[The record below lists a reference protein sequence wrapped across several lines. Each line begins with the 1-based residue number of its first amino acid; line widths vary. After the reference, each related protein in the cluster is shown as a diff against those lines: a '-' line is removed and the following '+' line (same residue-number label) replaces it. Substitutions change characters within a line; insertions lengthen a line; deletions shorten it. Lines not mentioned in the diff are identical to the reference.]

1 MRCYKILLFLNLF
14 ANINTFM
21 IRSSTSNHN
30 LYKLSRTSSK
40 IFTQTPVITNDLKK
54 VSSQQSLLNIPKSSI
69 ITNKCKKDNN
79 EEELKSILIIVCHN
93 AIKFGIIYYIL
104 FKYFYHII

>member
-1 MRCYKILLFLNLF
+1 MRCYKLIMFLNLF
-14 ANINTFM
+14 VNVNPFM

-40 IFTQTPVITNDLKK
+40 IFIPTPTITNDLKK
-54 VSSQQSLLNIPKSSI
+54 VSSQSLLNVPKSSI
-69 ITNKCKKDNN
+69 IINNCKTNSN
-79 EEELKSILIIVCHN
+79 EEELKSILIIVCRN
-93 AIKFGIIYYIL
+93 AIKFGIMYYIL